1 MRMMM
6 PEAAIPAPPLSTNEC
21 GDAFLAEVLE
31 RLEAA
36 YGRRE
41 FVSRGRP
48 VDVLVE
54 TVLSQ
59 NTSDVN
65 SHRAFESLLGRF
77 GTLEAVATAP
87 VAEIEDAI
95 RFAGLSRIK
104 SARIREMLERLMRE
118 NGSLDLS
125 FLSGMALDEARAY
138 LTEMK
143 GVGVKTANCVLIFS
157 LGLPALPVDTHVYRV
172 SRRLGLIGERVSVEA
187 AHEQLEAKVAP
198 MDRYRFHLHLIEHG
212 RRVCHARKPSCRGCV
227 LADVCP
233 GASAPSM

>member
-1 MRMMM
+1 MKMT
-6 PEAAIPAPPLSTNEC
+6 PEAPTSAPPVAAGEC
-21 GDAFLAEVLE
+21 GDAFLTAVLE
-31 RLEAA
+31 RLDAA
-36 YGRRE
+36 YGPRK

-65 SHRAFESLLGRF
+65 SHRAFESLLERF

-87 VAEIEDAI
+87 VTQIEDAI

-104 SARIREMLERLMRE
+104 SVRIREMLERLMRE

-125 FLSGMALDEARAY
+125 FLSAMALEEARAY
-138 LTEMK
+138 LTGLK
-143 GVGVKTANCVLIFS
+143 GVGLKTANCVLIFS

-172 SRRLGLIGERVSVEA
+172 SRRLGLIGQRVNVEA
-187 AHEQLEAKVAP
+187 AHAELEARVCAE
-198 MDRYRFHLHLIEHG
+198 DRYRFHLHLIEHG
-212 RRVCHARKPSCRGCV
+212 RRVCHARRPACRSCV
-227 LADVCP
+227 LNALCT
-233 GASAPSM
+233 SAFGS